1 MLFIS
6 IFVLE
11 LNNIIVMK
19 KQRIILVTAY
29 LLILSVVFGLKYFEK
44 QTGLFKSIN
53 PLFLLALIIIA
64 FVFTLQSLKR
74 KGKKKN
80 GIPIDDEFSLLIKYK
95 IGYYSFLGSSFL
107 WYLLFILKDDFPDTE
122 TILGGGIL
130 LSTLIVIVTRI
141 IIKRFPNEQ

>member
-11 LNNIIVMK
+11 LINIIKMK

-29 LLILSVVFGLKYFEK
+29 LLILSVVFGLKYLEK
-44 QTGLFKSIN
+44 QTGIFKSIN

>member
-11 LNNIIVMK
+11 LNNIIKMK

-29 LLILSVVFGLKYFEK
+29 LLILSVVFGLKYLEK

-80 GIPIDDEFSLLIKYK
+80 GIPIDDELSLLIKYK
-95 IGYYSFLGSSFL
+95 IGYYSFLASSFL

-141 IIKRFPNEQ
+141 IIKRFPNE

>member
-11 LNNIIVMK
+11 LNNIIKMK

-29 LLILSVVFGLKYFEK
+29 LLILSVVFGLKYLEK
-44 QTGLFKSIN
+44 QTGIFKSIN

-141 IIKRFPNEQ
+141 IIKRFPNE

>member
-1 MLFIS
+1 VLFIS

-11 LNNIIVMK
+11 LNNFNVMK

-29 LLILSVVFGLKYFEK
+29 LLILSIVFGLKYLEN
-44 QTGLFKSIN
+44 QTGFFKSIN

-64 FVFTLQSLKR
+64 FVYTLQSLKR

-80 GIPIDDEFSLLIKYK
+80 GIPVDDEFSLLIKYK
-95 IGYYSFLGSSFL
+95 IGYYSFLASSFL
-107 WYLLFILKDDFPDTE
+107 WYLLFVLKDDFPDTE

-130 LSTLIVIVTRI
+130 LSTLIVIVTSI
-141 IIKRFPNEQ
+141 IIKRFSNEQ

>member
-11 LNNIIVMK
+11 LNNIIKMK

-29 LLILSVVFGLKYFEK
+29 LLILSVVFGLKYLEK
-44 QTGLFKSIN
+44 QTGIFKSIN

>member
-1 MLFIS
+1 
-6 IFVLE
+6 
-11 LNNIIVMK
+11 
-19 KQRIILVTAY
+19 
-29 LLILSVVFGLKYFEK
+29 LSVVFGLKYLEK
-44 QTGLFKSIN
+44 QTGIFKSIN

>member
-11 LNNIIVMK
+11 LNNIIKMK

-29 LLILSVVFGLKYFEK
+29 LLILSVVFGLKYLEK

-95 IGYYSFLGSSFL
+95 IGYYSFLASSFL

-141 IIKRFPNEQ
+141 IIKRFPNE

>member
-11 LNNIIVMK
+11 LNNIIKMK

-29 LLILSVVFGLKYFEK
+29 LLILSVVFGLKYLEK

-95 IGYYSFLGSSFL
+95 IGYYSFLASSFL
-107 WYLLFILKDDFPDTE
+107 WYLLFVLKDDFPDTE

-141 IIKRFPNEQ
+141 IIKRFPNE

>member
-11 LNNIIVMK
+11 LNNIIKMK

-29 LLILSVVFGLKYFEK
+29 LLILSVVFGLKYLEK

>member
-29 LLILSVVFGLKYFEK
+29 LLILSVVFGLKYLEK
-44 QTGLFKSIN
+44 QTGIFKSIN

-74 KGKKKN
+74 KDKKKN

-95 IGYYSFLGSSFL
+95 IGYYSFLASSFL

-141 IIKRFPNEQ
+141 IIKRFPNE

>member
-11 LNNIIVMK
+11 LSNIIVMK

-29 LLILSVVFGLKYFEK
+29 LLILSVVFGLKYLEK

-95 IGYYSFLGSSFL
+95 IGYYSFLASSFL
-107 WYLLFILKDDFPDTE
+107 WYLLFVLKDDFPDTE

-141 IIKRFPNEQ
+141 IIKRFPNE

>member
-29 LLILSVVFGLKYFEK
+29 LLILSVVFGLKYLEK
-44 QTGLFKSIN
+44 QTGIFKSIN

-141 IIKRFPNEQ
+141 IIKRFPNE

>member
-1 MLFIS
+1 MLYIS
-6 IFVLE
+6 IFVLDIF
-11 LNNIIVMK
+11 NIIVMK

-29 LLILSVVFGLKYFEK
+29 LFILSAVFGLKYLEN
-44 QTGLFKSIN
+44 QTGIFKSIN
-53 PLFLLALIIIA
+53 PLFLLALIIIV
-64 FVFTLQSLKR
+64 FVYTLQSLKR

-95 IGYYSFLGSSFL
+95 TGYYSFLESSFL
-107 WYLLFILKDDFPDTE
+107 WYLLFVLKDDFPDTE

>member
-6 IFVLE
+6 IFALE

-19 KQRIILVTAY
+19 KYRIILVTAY
-29 LLILSVVFGLKYFEK
+29 LVILSTVFGLKYFEN
-44 QTGLFKSIN
+44 QTGFFKSID
-53 PLFLLALIIIA
+53 PLFLLALITIA
-64 FVFTLQSLKR
+64 FVYTLLSLKR

-95 IGYYSFLGSSFL
+95 IGYYSFLASSFL
-107 WYLLFILKDDFPDTE
+107 WNLLFIFKDNFPDTK

-130 LSTLIVIVTRI
+130 LSTLIVIITSI
-141 IIKRFPNEQ
+141 IIKRFSNEQ

>member
-11 LNNIIVMK
+11 INNIIVMK

-29 LLILSVVFGLKYFEK
+29 LFILSVVFGLKYLEN
-44 QTGLFKSIN
+44 QTGFFKSIN

-64 FVFTLQSLKR
+64 FVYTLQSLKR

-95 IGYYSFLGSSFL
+95 IGYYSFLASSFL

-122 TILGGGIL
+122 TILGSGIL